1 MLFNGLSEVGDDPIL
16 MVSQMYRAST
26 DPNKVDLGVGVYK
39 DADGHTAILN
49 SVKKAEQYLVDNQ
62 ETKTYL
68 SPAGNAEFNQL
79 VQDMLIG
86 ADHPAVTDGRVST
99 FQTPGGT
106 GGIRIGL
113 EFVRA
118 CNPNANVWISNPT
131 WPNHTAITKS
141 LDLNPK
147 QYRYYDTKNGE
158 FQYDGMMEDLAGASV
173 GDVVILHGCC
183 HNASGAD
190 LSNDQWDEVAAMML
204 EKGLVPFVDFA
215 YQGFANSIEEDA
227 YAARV
232 MSTKLPEALIASSC
246 SKNFAMYRDRAG
258 AVTLISSS
266 AAEHGKNS
274 SHMLSAVRANY
285 SMPPDHGAAVVAHI
299 LGTKELRAEWVSEV
313 DGMRNRVKKMR
324 LLFVEQMLE
333 KAPNSGFGYI
343 AEQNGMFSY
352 LKLTPE
358 QIQTLINDHSI
369 FFMGNGRVNM
379 AGLTEKNIGYVTD
392 AIASLFRS

>member
-1 MLFNGLSEVGDDPIL
+1 MLFSGLTELGDDPIL
-16 MVSQMYRAST
+16 MVSKMFKACEN
-26 DPNKVDLGVGVYK
+26 PNKVDLGVGVYK

-62 ETKTYL
+62 ATKTYL
-68 SPAGNAEFNQL
+68 SPAGNPEFNRL
-79 VQDMLIG
+79 VQNMMIG
-86 ADHPAVTDGRVST
+86 EDHVAVKEGRVST

-113 EFVRA
+113 EFVRT
-118 CNPNANVWISNPT
+118 CNPNANVWISAPT
-131 WPNHTAITKS
+131 WPNHTAITKAVG
-141 LDLNPK
+141 LTPK
-147 QYRYYDTKNGE
+147 DYRYYDMKRGE
-158 FQYDGMMEDLAGASV
+158 FLYKEMLEDLSGAEA

-190 LSNDQWDEVAAMML
+190 LSHEQWNEVADLMI
-204 EKGLVPFVDFA
+204 EKGLIPFVDFA
-215 YQGFANSIEEDA
+215 YQGFANGIVEDS
-227 YAARV
+227 YSARL
-232 MSTKLPEALIASSC
+232 MAEKLPEALIASSC

-258 AVTLISSS
+258 AITLVSSS
-266 AAEHGKNS
+266 ADIHGTNA
-274 SHMLSAVRANY
+274 SHMLGGVRANY
-285 SMPPDHGAAVVAHI
+285 SMPPDHGAAVAAHI
-299 LGTKELRAEWVSEV
+299 LGTPDLKAQWMAEV

-324 LLFVEQMLE
+324 ALFVEQMNA

-352 LKLTPE
+352 LTLTAE
-358 QIQTLINDHSI
+358 QIQTLINDHYI

-392 AIASLFRS
+392 AIASLFKT